1 VYGAGPLLGPVIG
14 PICGGFIAQRAGW
27 RWVFWVLLIAS
38 TITTVGIECLNRETN
53 PRVLIRRKT
62 DRLRKEL
69 NRPDL
74 QSCYTPQG
82 PPPRLTI
89 LRHGLMRPLRML
101 FLSPIVFILA
111 FYMSVV
117 YGLLYL
123 LFTTITG
130 VFIQSYGWSPEI
142 CGLAYMGVGLGF
154 FIGLGTVAKISD
166 STVVRMTKANND
178 VFEPEMRL
186 PSLVFFAMFIPI
198 TFFWYG
204 WAADKHVHWIVPI
217 IGLAPFGFGMIG
229 VFMPIQ
235 TYLIDAFPEF
245 AASSLAALTASRSLF
260 GALLPLAA
268 PKMYAALG
276 LGWGNST
283 LGFIAVAMIPAPFMI
298 YKYGEKIRKNYPV
311 KL

>member
-1 VYGAGPLLGPVIG
+1 M
-14 PICGGFIAQRAGW
+14 
-27 RWVFWVLLIAS
+27 LLIAGTLT
-38 TITTVGIECLNRETN
+38 TIAIEIFNRETN

-69 NRPDL
+69 NRPEL

-82 PPPRLTI
+82 PAPALTI
-89 LRHGLMRPLRML
+89 LSQGLSRPLRML

-130 VFIQSYGWSPEI
+130 VFQDSYGWSPEI

-154 FIGLGTVAKISD
+154 FISLVTVAKLSD
-166 STVVRMTKANND
+166 ATVIRMTKANGGN
-178 VFEPEMRL
+178 FEPEMRL
-186 PSLVFFAMFIPI
+186 PACVAFACFIPI

-204 WAADKHVHWIVPI
+204 WSADKHVHCKFCIHESLTYTFKHDKLIQNRGIVPI
-217 IGLAPFGFGMIG
+217 LGLAPFGFGMIG
-229 VFMPIQ
+229 IFMPIQ

-260 GALLPLAA
+260 GALLPLGA
-268 PKMYAALG
+268 PKMYEKLG

-283 LGFIAVAMIPAPFMI
+283 LGFIAVALIPAPALI
-298 YKYGEKIRKNYPV
+298 YKYGERIRKQHPI